1 MHRTCPAGRTL
12 GRFLKKIISQNK
24 KARHDYNIEKTYETG
39 IALTGTEI
47 KSVRSRKVS
56 IKESFARVKGGEVF
70 LHNMNITPLQT
81 GDLRTFE
88 ATRPRKLLLHKR
100 EIRHLIGK
108 IQERGFTLIPISLYF
123 KNSLVKV
130 ELGLGKGKKL
140 HDKRRQIA
148 KKTADREIERAI
160 KDTQRGR
167 S

>member
-1 MHRTCPAGRTL
+1 M
-12 GRFLKKIISQNK
+12 KKFISQNK
-24 KARHDYNIEKTYETG
+24 KARHDYNIEKTYEAG

-47 KSVRSRKVS
+47 KSIRGRKVS
-56 IKESFARVKGGEVF
+56 IRESFARVKNGEVF
-70 LHNMNITPLQT
+70 LHNMNITPLHT
-81 GDLRTFE
+81 GDLRAFE

-108 IQERGFTLIPISLYF
+108 IQERGFTLIPISIYF

-140 HDKRRQIA
+140 HDKRRKLA
-148 KKTADREIERAI
+148 ERSSNREIERAM
-160 KDTQRGR
+160 KDAQRGR